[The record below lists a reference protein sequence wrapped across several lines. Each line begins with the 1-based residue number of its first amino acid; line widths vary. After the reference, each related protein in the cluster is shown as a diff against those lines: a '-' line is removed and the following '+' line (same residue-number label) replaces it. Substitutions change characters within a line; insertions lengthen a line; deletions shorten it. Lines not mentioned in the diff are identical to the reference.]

1 MLSIMSRYA
10 CPTPSRKP
18 HPLWGGLTARIM
30 CGCGRA
36 RRVRLRGL
44 RCQRCAQTGD
54 GAALRGALGLRGL
67 PGNLGRSKSR
77 RALWGALAALCA
89 AVALR
94 GRARPPPGTG
104 VPVWRLRA
112 LRRAWATAAFPSAP
126 CSLRR
131 LSGAGRA
138 AAIGTAC
145 VGGLRYSACQ
155 QSRDRSRRSVVSVI
169 KPKTFSISFGIKS
182 STAYEGKNSQS
193 DSVAYT
199 HATCLTVAL

>member
-1 MLSIMSRYA
+1 MLIIKSRYA

-36 RRVRLRGL
+36 RRARLRGL

-67 PGNLGRSKSR
+67 PGNLERSKSR

-145 VGGLRYSACQ
+145 VGGLRCSACHRARI
-155 QSRDRSRRSVVSVI
+155 QSRKSVVSVI
-169 KPKTFSISFGIKS
+169 KPKTL
-182 STAYEGKNSQS
+182 
-193 DSVAYT
+193 SVGF
-199 HATCLTVAL
+199 

>member
-1 MLSIMSRYA
+1 
-10 CPTPSRKP
+10 
-18 HPLWGGLTARIM
+18 M

-36 RRVRLRGL
+36 RRARLRGLRGL

-112 LRRAWATAAFPSAP
+112 ARLGYRRVHVRALLPALLVWGWPSCGHRHGVSCGHRCARV
-126 CSLRR
+126 S
-131 LSGAGRA
+131 
-138 AAIGTAC
+138 AIKIP
-145 VGGLRYSACQ
+145 VKEMGG
-155 QSRDRSRRSVVSVI
+155 
-169 KPKTFSISFGIKS
+169 ISHQ
-182 STAYEGKNSQS
+182 AKNSLGKLLNTSQC
-193 DSVAYT
+193 
-199 HATCLTVAL
+199 ATLARK

>member
-1 MLSIMSRYA
+1 MRLRPRA
-10 CPTPSRKP
+10 P
-18 HPLWGGLTARIM
+18 
-30 CGCGRA
+30 GRL
-36 RRVRLRGL
+36 RGLRGL

-145 VGGLRYSACQ
+145 MGGLGCFACHRARV
-155 QSRDRSRRSVVSVI
+155 QSRKCGVSRQAKNFLDRPRSTSQCVTLKRRLLV
-169 KPKTFSISFGIKS
+169 
-182 STAYEGKNSQS
+182 
-193 DSVAYT
+193 
-199 HATCLTVAL
+199 L

>member
-1 MLSIMSRYA
+1 MRGANNPHSKRGGCPRARAPLPLRLACLIAPVQRDRAPHAYRIPCSA
-10 CPTPSRKP
+10 CPIPSRKP

-36 RRVRLRGL
+36 RRARLRGLRGL

-54 GAALRGALGLRGL
+54 GATLRGALGLREATSV
-67 PGNLGRSKSR
+67 SKAHQAR
-77 RALWGALAALCA
+77 QNMRGALAALCA

-112 LRRAWATAAFPSAP
+112 LRRAWATAACPSAH
-126 CSLRR
+126 CSLRC

-145 VGGLRYSACQ
+145 VGGLRYSAC
-155 QSRDRSRRSVVSVI
+155 
-169 KPKTFSISFGIKS
+169 
-182 STAYEGKNSQS
+182 
-193 DSVAYT
+193 
-199 HATCLTVAL
+199 H